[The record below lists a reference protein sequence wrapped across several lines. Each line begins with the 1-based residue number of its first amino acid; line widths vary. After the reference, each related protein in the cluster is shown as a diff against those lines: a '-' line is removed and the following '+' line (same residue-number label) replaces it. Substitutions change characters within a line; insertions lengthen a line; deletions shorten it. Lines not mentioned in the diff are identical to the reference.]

1 MESVHHLMHQRL
13 QTTLHRCSV
22 TTPEQNPRIEHDAAL
37 ASFAEE
43 AVCVAVGEAEDGEGV
58 GSGDA
63 EEVLVGV
70 GVCPAH
76 ADVVVEFARKKY
88 EVEIVEGFDG
98 EVGTDGLVV

>member
-1 MESVHHLMHQRL
+1 MQQRF

-22 TTPEQNPRIEHDAAL
+22 TAPEQSPRIEHDAAL

-43 AVCVAVGEAEDGEGV
+43 AVWVAVGEAEDGEGV
-58 GSGDA
+58 GRGDA

-70 GVCPAH
+70 GVCPVH
-76 ADVVVEFARKKY
+76 GDVVVEFARKEY

-98 EVGTDGLVV
+98 